1 MQELQECKSKG
12 NPFAETII
20 SNDIDP
26 ICKLNLKETSEFVK
40 SLPTQSTQR
49 RKSTEVYM
57 NNNNNNSQNLL
68 NSSNLRK
75 IETPTTPGR
84 PVFSFSV
91 ARKSVPSKWDDAEK
105 WLFNG
110 SSCHASPAHNNSNNN
125 NHNNNYNYNHNF
137 IFGNNNNN
145 KNVIKPRLSCDA
157 IAQKVSFIN
166 SSSSPV
172 VSLVDPKKKQQIQQ
186 KEEVIS
192 SSIAFNGVTVPADL
206 PLKDKYTDEIEPFTP
221 NFKYSEPTKEAF
233 LFKSHKLHN
242 EQMKD
247 ACTEMI
253 PYKEVQ
259 HRDFGT
265 EMTPLG
271 SSTTSRCHT
280 PFKSNSPARHNTP
293 SSRSGLLAVTAE
305 QSLIDMSQLQE
316 CHFAK
321 LQIGSTPFDSVTTN
335 WSSREEE
342 EEEISKSLRHFELG
356 RRSVSVSESRA
367 CVWEEEEKTKSC
379 LRYRREEAKIQ
390 AWINLQTAKAEAQ
403 SKKLEVKIQKMRSNL
418 EEKLMKRMA
427 IVQRKAEEWRGAA
440 QVEHSEQIRKAT
452 ERGQK
457 LKLNKQIQNSHL
469 SPHIVS
475 CGCFPCTSDH

>member
-1 MQELQECKSKG
+1 MDLTTPKYYHPTSPFPSSQEELEECKTKG

-20 SNDIDP
+20 SNEIDP

-40 SLPTQSTQR
+40 SLPMSNSTNSTTQR
-49 RKSTEVYM
+49 RKSTEVFM
-57 NNNNNNSQNLL
+57 NNNNSP
-68 NSSNLRK
+68 NLRK
-75 IETPTTPGR
+75 LETPTTPGR

-91 ARKSVPSKWDDAEK
+91 ARKSIPSKWDDAEK
-105 WLFNG
+105 WLVNG
-110 SSCHASPAHNNSNNN
+110 SSCHESPARHSVTNHHSISN
-125 NHNNNYNYNHNF
+125 HTHNF
-137 IFGNNNNN
+137 IFGSN

-157 IAQKVSFIN
+157 AIAEKVSRFI
-166 SSSSPV
+166 
-172 VSLVDPKKKQQIQQ
+172 QE

-192 SSIAFNGVTVPADL
+192 SSIAFNGLMLPADL

-221 NFKYSEPTKEAF
+221 NFKYSEPTTEAF
-233 LFKSHKLHN
+233 LFKSHKLQSD
-242 EQMKD
+242 QMKD

-293 SSRSGLLAVTAE
+293 SSRSGLLALTAE
-305 QSLIDMSQLQE
+305 PSAIDMAQLQE

-367 CVWEEEEKTKSC
+367 SVWEEEEKTKSC

-427 IVQRKAEEWRGAA
+427 IVERKAEEWREAA

-452 ERGQK
+452 ERAQK
-457 LKLNKQIQNSHL
+457 LKLNKHIQNSHL
-469 SPHIVS
+469 SSHIVS
-475 CGCFPCTSDH
+475 CGCFPCTSNH